1 MIKKNEEMDSK
12 IFEEKLINKKL
23 NNLQKTNG
31 DDLIKFQ

>member
-1 MIKKNEEMDSK
+1 MIKKNEEIDGK

-23 NNLQKTNG
+23 NNLQKNNG